1 MTTEITEMIIDT
13 TTTTTTTTTTII
25 APTIEVTTTTT
36 TTTVIDE
43 IPTPITPS
51 KKTYKK
57 RDESSIKKKTPKLEI
72 PNLDINNNNNN
83 DIDDSATIT
92 TLDENSP
99 RPTNRDDDDLDG
111 DKSPRGKWSLEEDE
125 SLRLA
130 VQQHGGRNWK
140 KISDCLDGR
149 TDVQCLH
156 RWQKVLRPGLV
167 KGPWSKE
174 EDDLVVELVEKFGVK
189 SWSFIARQLKGRLGK
204 QCRERW
210 YNHLDPSINKASWT
224 EDEDRTIIMEHAVNG
239 KKWAEIAKLLPG
251 RTDNAIKN
259 RWNSTLQRL
268 INKIGTNTGSS
279 PMKRGKRKATEEM
292 DDNGFMN
299 YQLDTD
305 EDDDDE
311 DDDMDSDGVIFSAP
325 NSSTKKIKPF
335 SPRGATGPFAS
346 LIESPFT
353 NVTSPLKKS
362 KLASPRLKEEISN
375 ENGSIVPSSSSEVKI
390 DENFAAIIASAAA
403 ASPRNSKGTTV
414 TPIKRRT
421 RKNAGGSTGKKS
433 TGKKDKNSLCLDI
446 ELGPVQKDVDV
457 LLEMGSTSTEA
468 TDSDHV
474 VSKVKTPSKKSAGS
488 KAFSPDEDLVGRAE
502 ILLAMKSSPFIK

>member
-1 MTTEITEMIIDT
+1 MNVESTKMTIDT
-13 TTTTTTTTTTII
+13 SEILDVPLSS
-25 APTIEVTTTTT
+25 APLTSSSSIPSSSP
-36 TTTVIDE
+36 
-43 IPTPITPS
+43 IPT
-51 KKTYKK
+51 KRTYKK
-57 RDESSIKKKTPKLEI
+57 NSIKKEKTPKLDMSI
-72 PNLDINNNNNN
+72 V
-83 DIDDSATIT
+83 DDATIT

-99 RPTNRDDDDLDG
+99 RANLDDDQDDDDDDLDG
-111 DKSPRGKWSLEEDE
+111 DKSPRGKWSVEEDE
-125 SLRLA
+125 SLKLA

-140 KISDCLDGR
+140 KISDCLIGR

-224 EDEDRTIIMEHAVNG
+224 EEEDRTIIMEHAAGG

-268 INKIGTNTGSS
+268 INKVGKDGGTPG
-279 PMKRGKRKATEEM
+279 KKGKRKAVDEGL
-292 DDNGFMN
+292 DGVFMT
-299 YQLDTD
+299 YPET
-305 EDDDDE
+305 DDDD
-311 DDDMDSDGVIFSAP
+311 DDLDDMDSDDKDGIIFSAP
-325 NSSTKKIKPF
+325 NSVSKKIKPF

-346 LIESPFT
+346 LVESPFSIMASPT
-353 NVTSPLKKS
+353 KRSKTSAAAP
-362 KLASPRLKEEISN
+362 SPRLKEEPLTDS
-375 ENGSIVPSSSSEVKI
+375 EPAPEVKI
-390 DENFAAIIASAAA
+390 DEQFASYIASAAA
-403 ASPRNSKGTTV
+403 ASPRSAKGSTL
-414 TPIKRRT
+414 TPIKKRT
-421 RKNAGGSTGKKS
+421 RKSAGSTPVKVSTGKR
-433 TGKKDKNSLCLDI
+433 GKKSLLILDI
-446 ELGPVQKDVDV
+446 DLGPVQKDADV

-474 VSKVKTPSKKSAGS
+474 GFKAKSTPHKKGAS

-502 ILLAMKSSPFIK
+502 ILLAMKSSPFVK

>member
-1 MTTEITEMIIDT
+1 MTIETKELTIDT
-13 TTTTTTTTTTII
+13 SISLETI
-25 APTIEVTTTTT
+25 APVITTSSSSSSS
-36 TTTVIDE
+36 VSP
-43 IPTPITPS
+43 IPPPA
-51 KKTYKK
+51 KKSYKK
-57 RDESSIKKKTPKLEI
+57 SDNSIKKEKKTTSKMDI
-72 PNLDINNNNNN
+72 PSLDVKTNA
-83 DIDDSATIT
+83 DDATIT

-99 RPTNRDDDDLDG
+99 RPIDDDDDLDG
-111 DKSPRGKWSLEEDE
+111 DKSPRGKWTVEEDE

-140 KISDCLDGR
+140 KISDCLEGR

-224 EDEDRTIIMEHAVNG
+224 EEEDRTIIMEHAAGG

-268 INKIGTNTGSS
+268 ITKMGNSSS
-279 PMKRGKRKATEEM
+279 PVKGKRKAGEEGF
-292 DDNGFMN
+292 DGFMN
-299 YQLDTD
+299 YQVDTD
-305 EDDDDE
+305 DDIDDT
-311 DDDMDSDGVIFSAP
+311 DDMDSDDKDGIIFSAP
-325 NSSTKKIKPF
+325 NSVSKKIKAF
-335 SPRGATGPFAS
+335 SPRGSTGPFAN
-346 LIESPFT
+346 LVESPFANLVSPT
-353 NVTSPLKKS
+353 KRSKTSAAS
-362 KLASPRLKEEISN
+362 SPRPKEENVI
-375 ENGSIVPSSSSEVKI
+375 ENGSIGDVKI
-390 DENFAAIIASAAA
+390 DEEFASYIASAAA
-403 ASPRNSKGTTV
+403 ASPRSTKGAATT
-414 TPIKRRT
+414 PLKKRT
-421 RKNAGGSTGKKS
+421 RKNAGGSTGKVS
-433 TGKKDKNSLCLDI
+433 TGKRGKKSLLVLDI
-446 ELGPVQKDVDV
+446 ELGPVQKDADV

-468 TDSDHV
+468 TDSDHNG
-474 VSKVKTPSKKSAGS
+474 VKIKSTPKKGAS

-502 ILLAMKSSPFIK
+502 ILLAMKTSPFPIK